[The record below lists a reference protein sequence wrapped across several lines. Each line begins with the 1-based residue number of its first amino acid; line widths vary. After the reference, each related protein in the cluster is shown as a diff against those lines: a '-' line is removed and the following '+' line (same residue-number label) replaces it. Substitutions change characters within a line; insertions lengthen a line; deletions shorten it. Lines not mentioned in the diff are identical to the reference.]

1 MALTCT
7 VQCTPTT
14 YNAGS
19 TPPPSFSI
27 LCENATA
34 AAIVVTGV
42 ELVFT
47 NSSDVPIRPPVAN
60 PLVALGL
67 GQTVSVPAGS
77 NITLGP
83 FSLAVA
89 SAANAV
95 PSAMVPP
102 DSDPENM
109 QGSQPLTY
117 DLKVGATV
125 YASDGSVNAATAD
138 TITVRYAG
146 YV

>member
-1 MALTCT
+1 MAISCT

-42 ELVFT
+42 QLVFT
-47 NSSDVPIRPPVAN
+47 DSSDVVIQPPVAV
-60 PLVALGL
+60 PLIALGP
-67 GQTVSVPAGS
+67 GMTVSVPASG

-95 PSAMVPP
+95 PAMMVPA

-146 YV
+146 YA